1 MRRTGIKMK
10 AKNIEMKKTR
20 NPVPSSSIQVS
31 GYLFYPSLFIMFT
44 SYPTNSSTMDIT
56 CESILLQVSNALTS
70 DTILV
75 LFYITSK
82 NKSVTFLGIILFLD
96 LCNTSFFSFFYHS
109 FLGISICL
117 FSSIVLSIWGNSI
130 LLLFLIF
137 FFFLAFVRHEPVSF
151 LEAVSIDSWFTE
163 RHHFVFLFLS
173 LPTGISGSIL
183 WLIWFY
189 CRIRFQG
196 SKVWKGKEVPEGD
209 QNSKNAEE
217 RDLNST
223 SHTKIG
229 IFCIISLNVSR
240 TGWCILLFSNIS
252 MSLQKYQS
260 VTCFDN

>member
-117 FSSIVLSIWGNSI
+117 FSSIVLSILGNSI
-130 LLLFLIF
+130 LLLFWYSSFFFSRLSDMNPFLFLKPSLLTPDSLKDITSCF
-137 FFFLAFVRHEPVSF
+137 FFFLCLQEFPDPSF
-151 LEAVSIDSWFTE
+151 GWFGSTVE
-163 RHHFVFLFLS
+163 FVF
-173 LPTGISGSIL
+173 
-183 WLIWFY
+183 
-189 CRIRFQG
+189 
-196 SKVWKGKEVPEGD
+196 KEVKYG
-209 QNSKNAEE
+209 KAKKF
-217 RDLNST
+217 LKGI
-223 SHTKIG
+223 KI
-229 IFCIISLNVSR
+229 
-240 TGWCILLFSNIS
+240 
-252 MSLQKYQS
+252 QKMQKRE
-260 VTCFDN
+260 T